1 MECLKAVKSVG
12 MDLALDFHGRVHKP
26 MVRQLAAALAPH
38 HPLFIEEPLLP
49 GQIEGIKQLA
59 GQTSI
64 PIALGER
71 LIFPLGLQSL
81 L

>member
-1 MECLKAVKSVG
+1 
-12 MDLALDFHGRVHKP
+12 

-64 PIALGER
+64 PLRWEKDY
-71 LIFPLGLQSL
+71 FPAGTAKPILKAPL
-81 L
+81 